1 MAVETAPYYFQAS
14 GAYQGGPIPHGFA
27 SGCAVRVRAGV
38 LPGDMCNS
46 DGAGYRHP
54 DQAYRHFSLASVFDT
69 VTSTH
74 LRAGITSALP
84 EPDDADTREVWVR
97 MKLRPLDIEST
108 CLWCVLYMRVWRAGE
123 A

>member
-1 MAVETAPYYFQAS
+1 MAVETAPHHFQAS
-14 GAYQGGPIPHGFA
+14 GAYQGGPLPYGFD

-38 LPGDMCNS
+38 LPGDTSNS

-54 DQAYRHFSLASVFDT
+54 DQDYRHFSLASVFDT

-74 LRAGITSALP
+74 LRPGIASALP

-97 MKLRPLDIEST
+97 ISLRPLETEST
-108 CLWCVLYMRVWRAGE
+108 RLGAVCT
-123 A
+123 